1 MGANSRWALIRG
13 WALVKFSPFS
23 ASVDLTKQVSVKYS
37 ENKTPSSGQYLII
50 SDWSLSGR
58 GCGWV
63 GWALIKFRMDTY
75 SRWALIRGCALIRI
89 NTVIKI

>member
-37 ENKTPSSGQYLII
+37 ENKTSSSGQYLII
-50 SDWSLSGR
+50 SDWSVSGR

-63 GWALIKFRMDTY
+63 GWALIKFLPLGWTH
-75 SRWALIRGCALIRI
+75 IRGGR
-89 NTVIKI
+89 